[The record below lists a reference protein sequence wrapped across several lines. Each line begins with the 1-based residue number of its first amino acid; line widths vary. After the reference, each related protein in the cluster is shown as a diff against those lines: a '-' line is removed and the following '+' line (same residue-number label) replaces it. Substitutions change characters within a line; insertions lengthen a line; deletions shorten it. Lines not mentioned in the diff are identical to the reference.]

1 MSSKK
6 RSANFSAKEESLL
19 VSLAKGYKGVLECK
33 ISDMKTH
40 NEKSEC
46 WLKIEKQ
53 FNSVSGEVHRPA
65 DVLRKKYENIKKRL
79 KKKFSDEKCH
89 ARMTGG
95 GPPHDFKFTDV
106 DNEVKEILGKRVDG
120 IPSEFD
126 DDADTDRSINNTAH
140 TEEIL
145 ISNDVMDFDESEKN
159 EDIIT
164 DNIVFVEHD
173 YFIENCSDV
182 YAPPA
187 EVPSTSTTG
196 TKKEP
201 PHSVTDRVSQWA
213 EAKTTLEESKNMF
226 FKEECRLKLQHMQER
241 HNQEIKKN
249 ELEIQWKKEEHLL
262 RMEISQ
268 LEKAQMKCKK

>member
-65 DVLRKKYENIKKRL
+65 DVLRKKYENIKKRV

-126 DDADTDRSINNTAH
+126 DDADTKMYKIHDAKNLNEADMLWLLEHDDS
-140 TEEIL
+140 
-145 ISNDVMDFDESEKN
+145 DVDNIETNLADSDDN
-159 EDIIT
+159 EDYLSEQDEIPDEI
-164 DNIVFVEHD
+164 FQE
-173 YFIENCSDV
+173 END
-182 YAPPA
+182 
-187 EVPSTSTTG
+187 T
-196 TKKEP
+196 
-201 PHSVTDRVSQWA
+201 
-213 EAKTTLEESKNMF
+213 
-226 FKEECRLKLQHMQER
+226 
-241 HNQEIKKN
+241 
-249 ELEIQWKKEEHLL
+249 
-262 RMEISQ
+262 ISQ
-268 LEKAQMKCKK
+268 NSNEGIKFQKMG